1 LNPYSRRAGSAP
13 PPSTRAPLM
22 MISGGRPAGV
32 PRARRRASHRLRLNP
47 QRWRRRRKLPP
58 RLAEDDRKRLAMN
71 ADLLLVL
78 GALIA
83 CVGLF
88 IINKPR
94 MDVVA
99 LLLIVILPLAGIIS
113 MPEALAGRRFCKA
126 WCTLHDHGAID
137 NDRDGPLAVSAAL
150 ISDSKRQLGG
160 PHRNKLSSHPI
171 RRLAAHFYRSVGPEK
186 AVEAAIARSAAR

>member
-1 LNPYSRRAGSAP
+1 
-13 PPSTRAPLM
+13 
-22 MISGGRPAGV
+22 
-32 PRARRRASHRLRLNP
+32 
-47 QRWRRRRKLPP
+47 
-58 RLAEDDRKRLAMN
+58 MN

-137 NDRDGPLAVSAAL
+137 NDRDGPLAVSAAPIL
-150 ISDSKRQLGG
+150 DSKTAIGARYRDKISSSPDPPFGSPIG
-160 PHRNKLSSHPI
+160 VIAVLSPC
-171 RRLAAHFYRSVGPEK
+171 R
-186 AVEAAIARSAAR
+186 